1 MQNLRNNGFL
11 IMMDDFGSGYS
22 NLNLFKNLP
31 IDIVK
36 FDMKFMEDIETSEKG
51 IIIVSSVVSMAK
63 LLGLKIVVEGVET
76 YGQFNLIRRLGCDMI
91 QGYYFAKPMP
101 VDDFNKINS

>member
-1 MQNLRNNGFL
+1 MQNLQNNGFVV
-11 IMMDDFGSGYS
+11 MMDDFGSGYS
-22 NLNLFKNLP
+22 NLNMFKNMP

-36 FDMKFMEDIETSEKG
+36 IDMIFMKDIERSEKG
-51 IIIVSSVVSMAK
+51 VIIVTSVVNMAK

-76 YGQFNLIRRLGCDMI
+76 DGQYNLIRKLGCDMI

-101 VDDFNKINS
+101 IDEFNNMI